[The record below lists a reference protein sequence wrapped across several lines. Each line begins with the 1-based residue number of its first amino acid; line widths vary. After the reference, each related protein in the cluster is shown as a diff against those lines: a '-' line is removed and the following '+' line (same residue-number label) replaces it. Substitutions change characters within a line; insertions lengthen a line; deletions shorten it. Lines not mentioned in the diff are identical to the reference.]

1 MIKEYFEKNCIQL
14 TSFAKLHGL
23 DYHALYRVVNNRIDY
38 KYQPQ
43 KQTQKVLDKLI
54 ELRIIDKNDTAFIQY
69 QKAN

>member
-14 TSFAKLHGL
+14 TSFAKLHDL

-54 ELRIIDKNDTAFIQY
+54 ELKIINSNYTNINEYKGLN
-69 QKAN
+69 